1 VKKFLETH
9 NRLQDSSD
17 ICWLNNLRL
26 NFYTNKIIWI
36 TGASS
41 GIGEALTCAMAKQ
54 GAKIIASARRISE
67 LKRVQAN
74 AGAEN
79 VYILPL
85 DLEAT
90 ATFANAVSEA
100 IKAFGHIDIMIHNG
114 GISHRGLAKDTLPEV
129 QRRVMEIDYFSYM
142 ELTRLLLPH
151 FFERKNGH
159 FVAVSS
165 VMGKIGTP
173 MRSAYAAAKH
183 ALHGY
188 FDCLRAELWQNNIKV
203 TVITPGYIRT
213 NVSLNAVTAT
223 GEKLNKVGK
232 NIGGGFPAHKAALQ
246 IMQAIEKGRKEKY
259 VGKPFA
265 REWMAIQLMRLFPS
279 LAFNVFKKAIPQ

>member
-1 VKKFLETH
+1 M
-9 NRLQDSSD
+9 
-17 ICWLNNLRL
+17 
-26 NFYTNKIIWI
+26 NFYEGKIVWI

-41 GIGEALTCAMAKQ
+41 GIGEALTYALVKR
-54 GAKIIASARRISE
+54 GACVIASARRIEE
-67 LKRVQAN
+67 LRRVQAK
-74 AGAEN
+74 GGEKN
-79 VYILPL
+79 VYVLPL
-85 DLEAT
+85 DLENTPGFEA
-90 ATFANAVSEA
+90 AVAEA
-100 IKAFGHIDIMIHNG
+100 IKAFGHIDIMVHNG
-114 GISHRGLAKDTLPEV
+114 GISHRGLAKDTLPSV

-151 FFERKNGH
+151 FMERKSGH
-159 FVAVSS
+159 FVAISS

-188 FDCLRAELWQNNIKV
+188 FDCLRVEVYADNINV

-232 NIGGGFPAHKAALQ
+232 NIGGGYPAERAAGQ
-246 IMQAIEKGRKEKY
+246 ILRAIEKGRYEKY
-259 VGKPFA
+259 VGRPFS
-265 REWMAIQLMRLFPS
+265 REWMAIHLMRFFPS
-279 LAFNVFKKAIPQ
+279 IAFRVFRNAMPK